1 MFEHILVPLD
11 GSRLAEM
18 VLPHLVALAPT
29 FESRVTLLRV
39 VEQEPSGQMRSVDPM
54 EWRISRA
61 QAKAYLDEQATR
73 LAEVGLETETALLE
87 GQAADRIVEYAR
99 SNDADLIL
107 LSSHGRSGLSRWNIS
122 SVVQKIILQ
131 SRVSTMI
138 VRAYQPGI
146 ENLTGHHYRRI
157 LVPLDCSQRAE
168 VSLSPMVTLARAH
181 DAQVILAHVV
191 RLPEMTCP
199 EPLGDEDRALIERMT
214 ERNRFG
220 ATQYLDQLRER
231 LEIEAEVRIIVSDS
245 PSVALDDLVESEEV
259 DLVVTS
265 AHGRSARAKWPY
277 GSVTIGLISYGST
290 PLLIVQ
296 DLPADR
302 IEPTRAEVAARERKG
317 H

>member
-54 EWRISRA
+54 VAHLAR

-122 SVVQKIILQ
+122 SVVQKIILSHA
-131 SRVSTMI
+131 SR
-138 VRAYQPGI
+138 P
-146 ENLTGHHYRRI
+146 
-157 LVPLDCSQRAE
+157 
-168 VSLSPMVTLARAH
+168 
-181 DAQVILAHVV
+181 
-191 RLPEMTCP
+191 
-199 EPLGDEDRALIERMT
+199 
-214 ERNRFG
+214 
-220 ATQYLDQLRER
+220 
-231 LEIEAEVRIIVSDS
+231 
-245 PSVALDDLVESEEV
+245 
-259 DLVVTS
+259 
-265 AHGRSARAKWPY
+265 
-277 GSVTIGLISYGST
+277 
-290 PLLIVQ
+290 
-296 DLPADR
+296 
-302 IEPTRAEVAARERKG
+302 
-317 H
+317 